1 MGFFIIGFIHAKYVL
16 FFQFGII
23 WFYQGK
29 YLCVII
35 GSHLFN
41 PINIYCNI
49 YLWLSKWFNI
59 FTFNK
64 ICRWVWIGRSIIL
77 TDMSAYTWR
86 THSKY
91 TYCGVLDFFCIK
103 KSMTWLRPW
112 QNFFQTK
119 FFTSRNH
126 NFWSEEFPHEKNRHA
141 HHMYHNLFSMNTYFN
156 FALSPNCWR
165 DIKRVAKWII

>member
-1 MGFFIIGFIHAKYVL
+1 MGFFIIGFIHAKCVL

-35 GSHLFN
+35 GSHWFN

-91 TYCGVLDFFCIK
+91 TYCGVLYFFCIK

-112 QNFFQTK
+112 QDFFKPNFSLIETTISGQKNFPTK
-119 FFTSRNH
+119 KIDMHIICITI
-126 NFWSEEFPHEKNRHA
+126 
-141 HHMYHNLFSMNTYFN
+141 YL
-156 FALSPNCWR
+156 
-165 DIKRVAKWII
+165 VWIHILILR